1 VSRPETSRVAVT
13 AGMPHR
19 SGPSTNPLAT
29 ALGLS
34 LLATTDLLLLLA
46 PFSVFYQ
53 FIRSFPVRQC
63 DRDPAPVVAR
73 TCRTLDRAA
82 SCYFKRAWCLQRS
95 AATVLLLRFRG
106 VPAQLVIGVERVP
119 FYAHAWVEV
128 AGRVVNDNPEVTLR
142 CSVLERC

>member
-1 VSRPETSRVAVT
+1 MA
-13 AGMPHR
+13 HR
-19 SGPSTNPLAT
+19 SAPSTNPLAT
-29 ALGLS
+29 VLGFL
-34 LLATTDLLLLLA
+34 LLATTDLVLLLA
-46 PFSVFYQ
+46 PFSIFHRL
-53 FIRSFPVRQC
+53 IRSFPVRKP
-63 DRDPAPVVAR
+63 RHDPVPLVAR

-82 SCYFKRAWCLQRS
+82 SYYFKRAWCLQRS

-128 AGRVVNDNPEVTLR
+128 AGRVVNDSPEVALR